1 MQKCKELTHDQQFVS
16 NKVKGQISKRVFHE
30 NKARRIFRKT
40 NISNALIRTRMCAY
54 QEAKNVKFDVLCFL
68 ETPVLRLALLP
79 YYRRVNQLKT
89 KCSEI
94 IIITT

>member
-1 MQKCKELTHDQQFVS
+1 MQKCKELTHVEQFVS

-40 NISNALIRTRMCAY
+40 NISNALCCAY